1 MQNGIVSIIG
11 CGLIGQSWAIAFSRA
26 GHTVRLFDHMPQA
39 ADAALAEI
47 ERTLRDPIAAN
58 LRPQDSAEA
67 TLERIS
73 CAQNLAEAA
82 AGAVHIQENVPELID
97 IKRQVFAELDAIAN
111 PSSVIASSSSALLPS
126 SFTLGLAG
134 SRRCLVAHPLNP
146 PHLIPAVE
154 IVPSPQTAPE
164 AVAMTRSLLAAIGQK
179 PVVLRREIEGFVM
192 NRLQG
197 ALLDEAFS
205 LVGRGYASVEDI
217 DTAMRDGLGRRW
229 AFMGPFETIDLNAP
243 GGVAAFIERY
253 GPAYAEIGRERPGR
267 EVWNTDLAET
277 VVAARRAALPE
288 SDLPARRA
296 WRDARLAKMAVE
308 ARSFDEKEM

>member
-26 GHTVRLFDHMPQA
+26 GHTVRLLDHMPQA
-39 ADAALAEI
+39 AAAALAEI

-192 NRLQG
+192 LVRRI
-197 ALLDEAFS
+197 AEDATVLLIEHNMP
-205 LVGRGYASVEDI
+205 LVMELAQTITVFERGSILAEG
-217 DTAMRDGLGRRW
+217 T
-229 AFMGPFETIDLNAP
+229 P
-243 GGVAAFIERY
+243 
-253 GPAYAEIGRERPGR
+253 AEIRD
-267 EVWNTDLAET
+267 N
-277 VVAARRAALPE
+277 
-288 SDLPARRA
+288 PAVQ
-296 WRDARLAKMAVE
+296 DAYLGASAD
-308 ARSFDEKEM
+308 A